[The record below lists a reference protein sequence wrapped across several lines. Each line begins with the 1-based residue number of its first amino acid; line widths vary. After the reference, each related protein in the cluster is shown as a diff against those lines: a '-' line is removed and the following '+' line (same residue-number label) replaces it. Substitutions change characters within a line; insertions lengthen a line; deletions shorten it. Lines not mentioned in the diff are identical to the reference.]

1 MKQHERTHKGAN
13 NNLSAAASAMVGTP
27 NSATVRNAGG
37 SGSAS
42 PAISITSTKTG
53 GRSRRT
59 SDVILGSDVMEVD
72 NVSVHSPLGSQ
83 HQHYQFS
90 NGKGE
95 RPRIMRSELSEILE
109 NVSAGGTG
117 MTIGLGG
124 VSRGMSMSDED
135 LDADGEGESPGLD
148 ALAMAAGA
156 AG

>member
-1 MKQHERTHKGAN
+1 M
-13 NNLSAAASAMVGTP
+13 SAAASAIVGTP

-42 PAISITSTKTG
+42 PAISITSNKTG
-53 GRSRRT
+53 SRSRRT
-59 SDVILGSDVMEVD
+59 SDVILGSDVMDVD
-72 NVSVHSPLGSQ
+72 SGSVHSPLASQ

-109 NVSAGGTG
+109 HVSAGGTG
-117 MTIGLGG
+117 MTIGLGMNGG

>member
-13 NNLSAAASAMVGTP
+13 NNMSAAASAMVGTP

-72 NVSVHSPLGSQ
+72 SVSVNSPLGSQ